1 MRRARLQ
8 RETITLIPGNH
19 IFVEPGIHA
28 KKAALRQLHHPLDRV
43 SNDAP
48 LLTSAQTEFLEQRVK
63 HNEAHPDEVYSTEQV
78 MERLADLKRRRAV
91 RLARA

>member
-1 MRRARLQ
+1 MILEQFPDVEALPIGQKLQ
-8 RETITLIPGNH
+8 LLSEL
-19 IFVEPGIHA
+19 
-28 KKAALRQLHHPLDRV
+28 LDRV

>member
-1 MRRARLQ
+1 MILEQFPDVEALPIGQKLQ
-8 RETITLIPGNH
+8 LLSEL
-19 IFVEPGIHA
+19 
-28 KKAALRQLHHPLDRV
+28 LDRV

-78 MERLADLKRRRAV
+78 MERLADLKRRRAA